1 MVPLRVGQRLHE
13 MESLLCWGPTG
24 LVQGSQDSVGGK
36 GMTGAALPT
45 CQWSQS
51 HPSVL
56 GKGHGRGG
64 PEEAFIP
71 QNVRKPSPELMVRDV
86 PACLPTCRACL
97 PAYLQRG
104 LCGGLGIGVGGAAVH
119 T

>member
-1 MVPLRVGQRLHE
+1 MVPLRVGQSLQE
-13 MESLLCWGPTG
+13 MESLLRWGPTG
-24 LVQGSQDSVGGK
+24 LVQGSQDSVGGR

-56 GKGHGRGG
+56 GKGHGCRG

-71 QNVRKPSPELMVRDV
+71 QNVRKPSPELMVCDM
-86 PACLPTCRACL
+86 PACLPTCRGACV
-97 PAYLQRG
+97 
-104 LCGGLGIGVGGAAVH
+104 VGWG
-119 T
+119 